1 MASINPS
8 YLDCKNSPHV
18 SGKTDNHCRL
28 TITKITQTNG
38 ATNQTTVDWKI
49 TVEGTPYSYLHAL
62 YVSLGGKVLY
72 DHHTGGAIKTSWNS
86 GDVIASGST
95 TFNNNT
101 DGSLTLNAY
110 IKQMFFYGNGDTTRW
125 TNPKFYQENST
136 NMVCS
141 TIPRVSSVSAG
152 SGNIGGSLA
161 INVSRHS
168 SNFTHTLTYAF
179 GNLTGTIATGVGT
192 SYNWT
197 IPTSFYAQIPSANSG
212 VGTITCKTYSGSTL
226 VGTST
231 CSFTAKVTN
240 SNPTFTSSQLSYLD
254 SNASIV
260 AITGNNQHIV
270 RNKSNLKVTFTDAT
284 AKNSASISKYE
295 ITFNGNTTNKTAGST
310 IDYGIVNSSK
320 NLTVSV
326 KAIDTRGNSTTISKT
341 ITILDWVL
349 PSAVIK
355 ATRVN
360 NYEDETNLK
369 VSVTISSVNNKNGIN
384 SIKYHYKKVGASS
397 YSEYVSLKNNEETT
411 VVLDKLFAWDF
422 QVVITDKFGSTTYNF
437 VIAKGTPIMF
447 IDTILQAIGIN
458 CFPTEENGLSVS
470 GFSFFDLFPVGAV
483 RMTTNDVNP
492 SKYFKGTW
500 TLLASGKF
508 FSGVDITFY
517 LWSRTS

>member
-8 YLDCKNSPHV
+8 SLSNGKEPYTGKNAYT
-18 SGKTDNHCRL
+18 KL
-28 TITKITQTNG
+28 TITNISQTNG

-49 TVEGTPYSYLHAL
+49 TVEGTPYVYLYAL
-62 YVSLGGKVLY
+62 YVTLGGKVLY
-72 DHHTGGAIKTSWNS
+72 DHRKSGAILTSWTA
-86 GDVIASGST
+86 GQIVASGST

-110 IKQMFFYGNGDTTRW
+110 IKQMFWYGYSDARW
-125 TNPKFYQENST
+125 NDSYYYQEAST

-152 SGNIGGSLA
+152 SGNIGETLA

-197 IPTSFYAQIPSANSG
+197 IPTSFYAQIPSDNSG
-212 VGTITCKTYSGSTL
+212 VGTITCKTYSGNTL

-240 SNPTFTSSQLSYLD
+240 SNPTFSSSQLSYLD
-254 SNASIV
+254 SNSSIV

-284 AKNSASISKYE
+284 AKNSASIIKYE

-320 NLTVSV
+320 NLIVSI

-360 NYEDETNLK
+360 NYEDETKLK
-369 VSVTISSVNNKNGIN
+369 VSVTISSVNSKNSIN
-384 SIKYHYKKVGASS
+384 SIKYHYKKVGTSS
-397 YSEYVSLKNNEETT
+397 YSKYVSLTNNEETT
-411 VVLDKLFAWDF
+411 VVLDKLYAWDF